1 MRLDPKT
8 RSRIIAAFHANGGR
22 WNGNICGYRVELGL
36 GIDVEGRHCIRW
48 KATTRGGDLAGSDST
63 IAESLDSMLYAA
75 AGSGHRPA
83 IGRKVRVAKP
93 KPAKA
98 NLGPDELKAKRQAAA
113 RKAWETMR
121 KRKAAA

>member
-8 RSRIIAAFHANGGR
+8 RSAIIAAFHANGGS
-22 WNGNICGYRVELGL
+22 WTGNICGYRVELGL
-36 GIDVEGRHCIRW
+36 GIDAEGRRCIRW

-75 AGSGHRPA
+75 AGSGRRPA

-93 KPAKA
+93 AKA
-98 NLGPDELKAKRQAAA
+98 NLSPDELKAKRQAAA